1 MSQQQNEALVSRMYA
16 AFSAGD
22 VAAMQEIFAPDI
34 VWSSPGNSKI
44 SGEHKGQQ
52 ALFALF
58 GFCAEA
64 TQGRLQVLPES
75 IEATGPN
82 TVVSTHRVI
91 AERPDG
97 RKLDIG
103 ETEHITIENDRITGV
118 EESYTDQAASDAFWS

>member
-1 MSQQQNEALVSRMYA
+1 MSQQQNEALVKRLYE
-16 AFSAGD
+16 AFATGD

-52 ALFALF
+52 AVFALF
-58 GFCAEA
+58 GFCAET
-64 TQGRLQVLPES
+64 TQGKLQVLPES

-82 TVVSTHRVI
+82 SVVSTHRVV

-103 ETEHITIENDRITGV
+103 ETEHMTIENGRITRV
-118 EESYTDQAASDAFWS
+118 EESCTD